1 MPAHYGS
8 TILVIEDQRAM
19 RYLLQTH
26 LGRHFE
32 VVACRDGLEAF
43 AWMAAGHIPAL
54 IVLDLSMPRLDG
66 FAFLTQLRASGW
78 YRDVPV
84 IVVSADAED
93 LSERQRRQWHIQAVL
108 TKPFDPQTLQQ
119 TVQQV
124 LASTV
129 ARATH

>member
-1 MPAHYGS
+1 MSAHYGS

-43 AWMAAGHIPAL
+43 GWMAAGHIPAL

-66 FAFLTQLRASGW
+66 FAFLAQLRASGW

-84 IVVSADAED
+84 IVVSADADD
-93 LSERQRRQWHIQAVL
+93 LSERQRRQWRIQAVL
-108 TKPFDPQTLQQ
+108 TKPFDPQTLQRA
-119 TVQQV
+119 VEQV
-124 LASTV
+124 LASLA
-129 ARATH
+129 AR